1 MRPLIRTMASLYQNS
16 QLSGAPVITIPLHIK
31 STESSVWAYW
41 VKLGEGLECTQF
53 EPSQDRRASNVPS

>member
-1 MRPLIRTMASLYQNS
+1 MRPLIRTMASLYKNS

-53 EPSQDRRASNVPS
+53 